1 LVEPDVAVLVTFFQ
15 LRCTQQLVLH
25 AASKLTCTTACSS
38 CYIITLQVEAG
49 MVGYRFNT
57 IGVSDGISM
66 GTDGMSFSLQS
77 RCGSYRTSVTLENVW

>member
-1 LVEPDVAVLVTFFQ
+1 MPATNSS
-15 LRCTQQLVLH
+15 R
-25 AASKLTCTTACSS
+25 LTCLIFANIRSVS
-38 CYIITLQVEAG
+38 TLPPQVEAG

-77 RCGSYRTSVTLENVW
+77 R